1 MKMKNITK
9 WLAATTVFGLL
20 CLASQRADAVL
31 QMSYTGDSQYL
42 VGTVIPTPSG
52 AGNGGQPQRD
62 IDQTNMLEGMYTGV
76 NNQTTTGTGT
86 NQDPFILWSR
96 TTWPHGPDATS
107 GITVVANDM
116 TIVNGIVQITLTQ
129 AYQYLVG
136 SYDGSSG
143 GTAVWDI
150 SSFHA
155 GDTIQIYAYASV
167 EGGLQNPTG
176 NLIGSDHNQQ
186 GYRFITSFSL
196 LNPLGGVPDG
206 GTTVMLLGMGLGALG
221 MVRRYLTR

>member
-9 WLAATTVFGLL
+9 WLLASAACGLL
-20 CLASQRADAVL
+20 SLASAQATPL

-52 AGNGGQPQRD
+52 SGNGGQPGRD
-62 IDQTNMLEGMYTGV
+62 IDQTNMLQSMYTGA
-76 NNQTTTGTGT
+76 NNQTTTGSGT
-86 NQDPFILWSR
+86 SQDPFILWSR
-96 TTWPHGPDATS
+96 TTWAHGPDATS
-107 GITVVANDM
+107 GVTVTAANM

-129 AYQYLVG
+129 AYQYLVA

-167 EGGLQNPTG
+167 EGGLLHPTG
-176 NLIGSDHNQQ
+176 NLLGSDHAQN

-196 LNPLGGVPDG
+196 LNPRGVPDG

-221 MVRRYLTR
+221 MVRRYLTS